1 MICTYGSTNQIQIVC
16 KTKTLYEEIND
27 DTFFSLTAGTELA
40 PSLPPSSSTFVA
52 STTCLRLRVY
62 QPFSAMLMV
71 ALLSKEVVN
80 NDVKFMELGGS

>member
-1 MICTYGSTNQIQIVC
+1 MYFIEEIKQILICNYGSTNQKQIVC

-40 PSLPPSSSTFVA
+40 PSLPPSSSAFVA

-62 QPFSAMLMV
+62 QPFSAMFGCF
-71 ALLSKEVVN
+71 AIEEVVN
-80 NDVKFMELGGS
+80 K